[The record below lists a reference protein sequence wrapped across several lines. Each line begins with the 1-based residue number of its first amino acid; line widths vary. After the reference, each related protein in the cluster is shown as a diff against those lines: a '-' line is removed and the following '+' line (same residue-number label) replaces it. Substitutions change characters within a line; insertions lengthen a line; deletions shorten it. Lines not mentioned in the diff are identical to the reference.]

1 MQKKP
6 TERDM
11 EYLNKWTRRS
21 AITHGISD
29 ERLMEICEAERAGR
43 CVVLPVKPHDN
54 AFVIHS
60 GVIDACIVE
69 GVYFTGRKN
78 YVRLRP
84 IIQSYVGNRSLFYT
98 PLLSSYGKVFFR
110 NREAADAALKQNNE

>member
-1 MQKKP
+1 MQKEP

-29 ERLMEICEAERAGR
+29 ERLMEICEAERVGR

-98 PLLSSYGKVFFR
+98 PLLSSYGKVFL
-110 NREAADAALKQNNE
+110 ETEKPPKLH